1 MFLCKTIRQI
11 CRLVKGWNRK
21 RRRSGKLGLT
31 MPGKMQYLDTD
42 IYVAYGDL
50 MKSTIAQRIKEARQL
65 KQLDQAVL
73 AAKIDI
79 ATRTVQRW
87 EKGEQV
93 PDSNYLM
100 RIAKVTGVVAHWLLT
115 GDGERVPSEQ
125 LKSKVIPLP
134 TNRYRKV
141 SLVSLPL
148 LASVPAGA
156 LKQRF
161 HSDQAERHITV
172 DDVRDPNAFAL
183 EVKGNSMAPRI
194 ENGDIIVV
202 SPTHD
207 VKSGDICVVRVEE
220 EDTVKRIKIDE
231 QFIHLIPLNPEYEP
245 MVVRKR
251 DISFMWRVIK
261 VIKSV

>member
-1 MFLCKTIRQI
+1 MTKMSY
-11 CRLVKGWNRK
+11 KE
-21 RRRSGKLGLT
+21 LT
-31 MPGKMQYLDTD
+31 
-42 IYVAYGDL
+42 
-50 MKSTIAQRIKEARQL
+50 MKSTIAQRIREARTA
-65 KQLDQAVL
+65 KHFDQSVL

-100 RIAKVTGVVAHWLLT
+100 RIAKVTGVAAHWLLT
-115 GDGERVPSEQ
+115 GEGEIFTVEIA
-125 LKSKVIPLP
+125 KANVHPLP
-134 TNRYRKV
+134 MSRYRKIE
-141 SLVSLPL
+141 LKPLPL
-148 LASVPAGA
+148 LSSVPGGVPSHI
-156 LKQRF
+156 F
-161 HSDQAERHITV
+161 HPDYVERHITV

-202 SPTHD
+202 SPKLE
-207 VKSGDICVVRVEE
+207 VRSGDICVVRVDD

-231 QFIHLIPLNPEYEP
+231 QFVHLIPLNPEYEP
-245 MVVRKR
+245 MIVRKK
-251 DISFMWRVIK
+251 DVTFMWRVMK

>member
-1 MFLCKTIRQI
+1 
-11 CRLVKGWNRK
+11 
-21 RRRSGKLGLT
+21 
-31 MPGKMQYLDTD
+31 
-42 IYVAYGDL
+42 
-50 MKSTIAQRIKEARQL
+50 MKSTIAQRIREARSF
-65 KQLDQAVL
+65 KQLDQGTL

-79 ATRTVQRW
+79 ATRTIQRW

-100 RIAKVTGVVAHWLLT
+100 RIAKTTGVMARWLLT
-115 GDGERVPSEQ
+115 GDGEMIPTEQ
-125 LKSKVIPLP
+125 QKSKVLPLP
-134 TNRYRKV
+134 SSRYKKV
-141 SLVSLPL
+141 TLVSLPL

-156 LKQRF
+156 LSQRF

-202 SPTHD
+202 SPTHE
-207 VKSGDICVVRVEE
+207 VKSGDICVVRVDD
-220 EDTVKRIKIDE
+220 EDTVKLIKIDE
-231 QFIHLIPLNPEYEP
+231 QFVHLIPLNPEYEP

-251 DISFMWRVIK
+251 DVSFMWRVIK